1 MIMGIDPKI
10 LLGGGL
16 FLMVLG
22 VALAYLQIVSVLPLS
37 FFLDFLSYAVSFVG
51 LIAGMLGV
59 ISLLLRSR
67 KRDR

>member
-10 LLGGGL
+10 LLGVGL

-22 VALAYLQIVSVLPLS
+22 VALAYLQIISVLPLS
-37 FFLDFLSYAVSFVG
+37 FLLDFLSYGVSFVG

>member
-1 MIMGIDPKI
+1 MIMGLDPKI
-10 LLGGGL
+10 LLGIGL

-22 VALAYLQIVSVLPLS
+22 VALAYLQIISVLPLS
-37 FFLDFLSYAVSFVG
+37 FFLDFLSYGVSFVG